1 MSPCVA
7 CGGRLVATRGQALIE
22 SLLLLL
28 VLVPLAIAIGQLT
41 QLSSLQHELLG
52 RLRSHA
58 MFAYFAPEEASALR
72 EEILDP
78 RAMVIANAHLLLG
91 GDAPPAIEYEWAE
104 STSDRPESSVD
115 EPTLDVRSP
124 AALALELVALL
135 EPLGP
140 GAFGLAATPA
150 SRVQAKWPIEFSS
163 GIARW
168 IKQDAWALR
177 ESLVLLPDTWVAPNK
192 EIYAKRIAAITV
204 SGRLAELS
212 TPTSVIKNVLSVI
225 EPSFERFCPGRQ
237 ALDIVPEDRLV
248 NSRLPHNDLRQEDCD
263 ARE

>member
-1 MSPCVA
+1 MSRRVA
-7 CGGRLVATRGQALIE
+7 YSGRLSRTRGQALIE
-22 SLLLLL
+22 SLLLLV

-78 RAMVIANAHLLLG
+78 RAMMIANAHLLLG
-91 GDAPPAIEYEWAE
+91 GEAPPAIQYEWAE
-104 STSDRPESSVD
+104 SVGNRPESSVD
-115 EPTLDVRSP
+115 QPKLGVESP
-124 AALALELVALL
+124 AALALEMVALL

-140 GAFGLAATPA
+140 GVFGLAATPA
-150 SRVQAKWPIEFSS
+150 SSVQAKWPIELSS

-168 IKQDAWALR
+168 IKQDAWTLR
-177 ESLVLLPDTWVAPNK
+177 ESLVWLPDTWVAANK
-192 EIYAKRIAAITV
+192 EVYAQRIAAITV

-212 TPTSVIKNVLSVI
+212 TATSMIKNFLRVV

-237 ALDIVPEDRLV
+237 ALEIVPEDRLA
-248 NSRLPHNDLRQEDCD
+248 NSRLPPNDFRQEDCN

>member
-1 MSPCVA
+1 MSRRVA
-7 CGGRLVATRGQALIE
+7 CGGRSSLTRGQALIE
-22 SLLLLL
+22 SLLLLV

-58 MFAYFAPEEASALR
+58 MFAYFAPEEARALS

-78 RAMVIANAHLLLG
+78 HAMVIANAHLLLAG
-91 GDAPPAIEYEWAE
+91 EAPPAIQYEWAE
-104 STSDRPESSVD
+104 SVSDRAESSID
-115 EPTLDVRSP
+115 EPTLEVESP
-124 AALALELVALL
+124 AALALEMVALL

-150 SRVQAKWPIEFSS
+150 SSVQAKWPIELSS
-163 GIARW
+163 GIAQW
-168 IKQDAWALR
+168 LKQDAWTLR
-177 ESLVLLPDTWVAPNK
+177 ESLVWLPDTWVVANK
-192 EIYAKRIAAITV
+192 EIYAQRIAAITV

-212 TPTSVIKNVLSVI
+212 TATSIIKNVLSVV

-237 ALDIVPEDRLV
+237 ALDIVPEDRLA
-248 NSRLPHNDLRQEDCD
+248 NARLPPNDLRQEDCN